1 MKSSIKYLVCAGLM
15 SFAVHG
21 QKTQVTSADKDY
33 DKYDYVDA
41 IKVYERV
48 YDKGY
53 KSPEL
58 LKKLGNAYYFQAKL
72 EKANTYYSD
81 LFALNQSVEPEYYYR
96 YAQTLKAVKDYPKA
110 DQMMAEFAARSQSD
124 IRAQLASK
132 QKDYMEEIKRNS
144 GRYTIEN
151 AGINTKMHDYGAAYY
166 GNKIVFAS
174 SRDTGGV
181 VNREHGW
188 DGQAFTDLYAAEIGA
203 DGTLSKPEKFGK
215 SINTKYHEST
225 PVFTKDSNTVYFTR
239 NNYYDG
245 KRKRDDKKTTLLK
258 LYKRTYD
265 GTDWINEQELPF
277 NSDQYSVAHPALSPD
292 GKTLYFASDMP
303 GTKGQSDIWKVA
315 ITGED
320 SYGTPENLGSEINTE
335 GRETF
340 PFITPENELFYASDG
355 RPGLGGLDIYRA
367 VDDGTNGFKTPRNVG
382 EPLNSSMDDFSYYI
396 DNKTKYGYV
405 TSNREGG
412 MGSDDIYRFQQ
423 TKEMPEE
430 LCQQALSG
438 TVTDEA
444 TGEPIPNAKVS
455 LMDSTMKF
463 IRQVTAD
470 GAGKYD
476 FGTVDCGTAYYVKA
490 EKEGYTP
497 AEEGVIIPNET
508 GKSEKDLKPHK
519 LVDELRVGVDLKDA
533 LNIPMIYFDLDKSYI
548 RPDAAVELAKVLY
561 VMQEHPTMHID
572 VRSHTDCRQTYAYNM
587 KLSERRAQSTMQWLI
602 DHGISKDRL
611 TGRGYGESQL
621 VNNCACE
628 PTNNSTCTEAEHQ
641 LNRRSNFIITKL

>member
-1 MKSSIKYLVCAGLM
+1 MKSSIKYLVCAGLI

-21 QKTQVTSADKDY
+21 QKTQIAKADKEY

-48 YDKGY
+48 YEKGY

-72 EKANTYYSD
+72 DKANTYYAD
-81 LFALNQSVEPEYYYR
+81 LFSSNQSVEPEYYYR

-110 DQMMAEFAARSQSD
+110 DQMLAEFAKRSKSD
-124 IRAQLASK
+124 VRAQLASK
-132 QKDYMEEIKRNS
+132 QKDYLEEIKRNS
-144 GRYTIEN
+144 GRYTVEN
-151 AGINTKMHDYGAAYY
+151 AGINSSKQDYGAAYY
-166 GNKIVFAS
+166 NNKIVFAS
-174 SRDTGGV
+174 ARDTGGIS
-181 VNREHGW
+181 NREHDWNGE
-188 DGQAFTDLYAAEIGA
+188 AFTNLYQAEIGA
-203 DGTLSKPEKFGK
+203 EGALSKPEKFSK
-215 SINTKYHEST
+215 KINTKFHEST

-239 NNYYDG
+239 NNYNDG
-245 KRKRDDKKTTLLK
+245 KRGRDTKKTTLLK
-258 LYKRTYD
+258 LYKATFD
-265 GTDWINEQELPF
+265 GTDWVDVKELPF
-277 NSDQYSVAHPALSPD
+277 NSDDYSVAHPALSPD
-292 GKTLYFASDMP
+292 EKTLYFASDMT
-303 GTKGQSDIWKVA
+303 GTKGQSDLWKVA

-320 SYGTPENLGSEINTE
+320 SYGTPENLTDLNTE

-340 PFITPENELFYASDG
+340 PFITPENELFFASDG
-355 RPGLGGLDIYRA
+355 QPGLGGLDIYMA
-367 VDDGTNGFKTPRNVG
+367 KTDGNGGFTNPRNVG
-382 EPLNSSMDDFSYYI
+382 EPLNSSMDDFAYYI

-405 TSNREGG
+405 TSNRAGG
-412 MGSDDIYRFQQ
+412 MGSDDIYRFKQNQ
-423 TKEMPEE
+423 ELPAE
-430 LCQQALSG
+430 LCEQALSG
-438 TVTDEA
+438 VVTDEA

-476 FGTVDCGTAYYVKA
+476 FGKVECGTAYYAKA

-508 GKSEKDLKPHK
+508 GKTQKDLAPHK
-519 LVDELRVGVDLKDA
+519 LEDKLREGVDIAKA
-533 LNIPMIYFDLDKSYI
+533 LGIKMIYFDLDKSYI
-548 RPDAAVELAKVLY
+548 RPDAAVELAKILY
-561 VMQEHPTMHID
+561 VMEEHPTMHID

-587 KLSERRAQSTMQWLI
+587 KLSDRRAKSTIQWLV

-628 PTNNSTCTEAEHQ
+628 PTNASPCSEEEHQ
-641 LNRRSNFIITKL
+641 KNRRSEFIITKM